1 MTIVLDIQWK
11 NRNLTKPA
19 RLALSGL
26 LIHFGHFGRCLLE
39 NLQSFP
45 TKKKISHLL
54 RCTVDF
60 FPLFQVQL
68 CSSTRKKSVIGSKCV
83 CVWIR
88 VATSHFYS
96 RLFLDATTQTCF
108 YSLTPQMVKA
118 VNTLYDHWL
127 YRLACTVCK
136 ALSQKNEAN
145 MKAI

>member
-1 MTIVLDIQWK
+1 MLDIQWK

-45 TKKKISHLL
+45 TKKKKKKSHLV
-54 RCTVDF
+54 RCKVDF

-96 RLFLDATTQTCF
+96 RLFLDVTTQTCF

-118 VNTLYDHWL
+118 VNTLYDHRL
-127 YRLACTVCK
+127 DILACTVCK
-136 ALSQKNEAN
+136 VLSQKNEAV